1 MLSDLFA
8 GTATDVTL
16 SHLRDPWGLRFET
29 PAVLVVHVLVR
40 GAARCAGQPLRPGDV
55 ALVRGAHDLTDPAG
69 TTPGA
74 VVDGPGRSREP
85 HEPPDRAGDR
95 WRLPGA
101 RSYGDALD
109 APTLLVHA
117 AYLAQDP
124 VGRRAL
130 AGFPAVLTGQAPAEL
145 LALLAEESLRDG
157 PAQRAVL
164 DRLVDLLVLTV
175 LRGRRDV
182 GLLSAAADPVVGP
195 VLDLLHARPA
205 QRWTVAALA
214 ERAGVSRATFAR
226 RFAQVVGS
234 PPLRYLTDLR
244 LDLAADLLRR
254 SDRTLASIAAEV
266 GFSDAFALS
275 TAYRRRRGR
284 PPSADR
290 GSSTAR

>member
-29 PAVLVVHVLVR
+29 PAVFHVHVLVR
-40 GAARCAGQPLRPGDV
+40 GTARCAGQPLRPGDV

-109 APTLLVHA
+109 APTLPVHA
-117 AYLAQDP
+117 AYLAQDA

-145 LALLAEESLRDG
+145 LALLTEESLRDG

-175 LRGRRDV
+175 LRARRDV
-182 GLLSAAADPVVGP
+182 GSISAATDPVVGP
-195 VLDLLHARPA
+195 VLDLLHTRPA

-214 ERAGVSRATFAR
+214 ERAGVSRATLAR
-226 RFAQVVGS
+226 RFADVVGS
-234 PPLRYLTDLR
+234 LPQRYLSDLR

-275 TAYRRRRGR
+275 AAYRRRRGR